1 MQYVLNDIVSH
12 LQNASFGT
20 CQYSRLEYY
29 DAILHQ
35 PLGTMH
41 ILMYGSAQG
50 FSKFVNH
57 RLVNRPKNADPL
69 RAAFMHPADTRKVV
83 QARLRQFVL
92 RTVTRCRMVDF
103 TQHLGSATISEMQL
117 LLEVGF
123 PYVMHD
129 WVQLGVPEAVVLMG
143 CVYRPVVVCTRGGA
157 QPI

>member
-1 MQYVLNDIVSH
+1 
-12 LQNASFGT
+12 
-20 CQYSRLEYY
+20 
-29 DAILHQ
+29 
-35 PLGTMH
+35 MH

-57 RLVNRPKNADPL
+57 RLVSRPKNADPL
-69 RAAFMHPADTRKVV
+69 RAAFTHPADTRKVV

-143 CVYRPVVVCTRGGA
+143 CVYRPVVVRTRGGA